1 MTYIGCFGKMEIV
14 FLFTWLKREVSPKEE
29 QKKKRKKKRDEASC
43 RCVVAWYQGTVYH
56 KVCVFIDVHIVH
68 VKSTFAFIQGGESER
83 TFICLFWFNYYLDGS
98 KFYFIWS
105 G

>member
-1 MTYIGCFGKMEIV
+1 MTNIGCFGKMEIV

-29 QKKKRKKKRDEASC
+29 QKKKRKKKREEASC

-68 VKSTFAFIQGGESER
+68 VSLGGEKVYFCFYTRRGMRENIYL
-83 TFICLFWFNYYLDGS
+83 FILV
-98 KFYFIWS
+98 
-105 G
+105 

>member
-29 QKKKRKKKRDEASC
+29 QKKKRKKKREEASC

-56 KVCVFIDVHIVH
+56 KVCVFIDVHIVR
-68 VKSTFAFIQGGESER
+68 VSLGGEKSLLLLLYKEGNER
-83 TFICLFWFNYYLDGS
+83 EHLFV
-98 KFYFIWS
+98 YFGLIII
-105 G
+105 